1 MSSAQTR
8 NNHLNGGRV
17 PARFEYD
24 AITGQALKD
33 HLKRLGLD
41 AYGFARLTG
50 ANARTVQRWLADEK
64 DVPHW
69 VPLLLTLLELPKAL
83 GTARMV
89 TASLISE
96 DRLNPKAGRYPFR
109 DQRDFPD
116 DGPDWLE

>member
-1 MSSAQTR
+1 MSSAQKR
-8 NNHLNGGRV
+8 ILDLNGGRV

-24 AITGQALKD
+24 AITGEALRD
-33 HLKRLGLD
+33 HLKRLGMD
-41 AYGFARLTG
+41 AFAFARLTG

-69 VPLLLTLLELPKAL
+69 VPVLLTLLELPKAL

-89 TASLISE
+89 TASLIAA
-96 DRLNPKAGRYPFR
+96 DRMNPHAGPYPFR
-109 DQRDFPD
+109 EQRDFPD